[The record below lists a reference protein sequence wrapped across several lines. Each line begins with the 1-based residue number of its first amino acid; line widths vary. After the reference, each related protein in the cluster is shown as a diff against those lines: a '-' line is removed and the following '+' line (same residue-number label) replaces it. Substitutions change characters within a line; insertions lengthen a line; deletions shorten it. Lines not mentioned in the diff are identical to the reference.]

1 MKNDCLFC
9 AIAAGEIPSNKVYE
23 DELCYAFKD
32 ISPLAPM
39 HFLVIPK
46 QHFASAAEVTPE
58 NEAVVGHIY
67 SVIAKLAKER
77 ELTDE
82 EKVERAAL
90 RQEYVNS
97 VLGDLRNQL
106 NNTYVMDEKGNKTKL
121 TRWSEDRKLGK

>member
-1 MKNDCLFC
+1 MEQKKIDRIN
-9 AIAAGEIPSNKVYE
+9 
-23 DELCYAFKD
+23 EL
-32 ISPLAPM
+32 
-39 HFLVIPK
+39 
-46 QHFASAAEVTPE
+46 
-58 NEAVVGHIY
+58 
-67 SVIAKLAKER
+67 AKLAKER

-121 TRWSEDRKLGK
+121 TRWRLQNRDFMRAAALLNFF

>member
-1 MKNDCLFC
+1 MEQKKIDRIN
-9 AIAAGEIPSNKVYE
+9 
-23 DELCYAFKD
+23 EL
-32 ISPLAPM
+32 
-39 HFLVIPK
+39 
-46 QHFASAAEVTPE
+46 
-58 NEAVVGHIY
+58 
-67 SVIAKLAKER
+67 AKLAKER

-121 TRWSEDRKLGK
+121 THWSEDRKLGK

>member
-1 MKNDCLFC
+1 MEQKKIDRIN
-9 AIAAGEIPSNKVYE
+9 
-23 DELCYAFKD
+23 EL
-32 ISPLAPM
+32 
-39 HFLVIPK
+39 
-46 QHFASAAEVTPE
+46 
-58 NEAVVGHIY
+58 
-67 SVIAKLAKER
+67 AKLAKER

-121 TRWSEDRKLGK
+121 TRWSAER

>member
-1 MKNDCLFC
+1 MSDCLFC
-9 AIAAGEIPSNKVYE
+9 KIIAGEIPSAKVYE

-121 TRWSEDRKLGK
+121 TRWSEDRKLSK

>member
-1 MKNDCLFC
+1 MEQKKIDRIN
-9 AIAAGEIPSNKVYE
+9 
-23 DELCYAFKD
+23 EL
-32 ISPLAPM
+32 
-39 HFLVIPK
+39 
-46 QHFASAAEVTPE
+46 
-58 NEAVVGHIY
+58 
-67 SVIAKLAKER
+67 AKLAKER

-106 NNTYVMDEKGNKTKL
+106 NNTYVMDEKDNKTKL

>member
-1 MKNDCLFC
+1 MD
-9 AIAAGEIPSNKVYE
+9 ENKIGAV
-23 DELCYAFKD
+23 LV
-32 ISPLAPM
+32 LAT
-39 HFLVIPK
+39 V
-46 QHFASAAEVTPE
+46 
-58 NEAVVGHIY
+58 
-67 SVIAKLAKER
+67 AKER

-121 TRWSEDRKLGK
+121 TQWSEDRKLSE